1 MLHTFNKARLVDQN
15 MRFVAAE
22 DTVVLI
28 EDGVY
33 ALLSDPELA
42 QRPRTVAVEADL
54 AARGL
59 THRTECET
67 IDYRGLVKLCMDTDR
82 IRNWF

>member
-1 MLHTFNKARLVDQN
+1 MLHTFNKARLVAQN
-15 MRFVAAE
+15 LRFVVPG
-22 DTVVLI
+22 DTLVLL

-33 ALLSDPELA
+33 ALLTDESLA
-42 QRPRTVAVEADL
+42 QRPGTFAIEADL

-59 THRTECET
+59 IHRTQCKT
-67 IDYRGLVKLCMDTDR
+67 IDYRALVALCVEADR